1 MDTGHSILVE
11 VNKARDK
18 ASNNYIKALQR
29 FGTKD
34 ERTIKAYQYHA
45 GLADACE
52 IILEQIDLAMTD
64 YNREEY

>member
-1 MDTGHSILVE
+1 MDTVHSILVE

-18 ASNNYIKALQR
+18 ASAAYIKALQR
-29 FGTKD
+29 YGTND

-52 IILEQIDLAMTD
+52 IVLEQIDVSAD
-64 YNREEY
+64 VYSREE